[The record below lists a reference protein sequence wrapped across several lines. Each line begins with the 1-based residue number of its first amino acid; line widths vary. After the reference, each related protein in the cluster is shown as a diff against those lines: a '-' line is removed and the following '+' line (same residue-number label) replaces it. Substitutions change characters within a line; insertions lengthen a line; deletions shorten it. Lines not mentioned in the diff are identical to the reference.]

1 MTWNEPGG
9 GNKGDRDPWSG
20 KGKGGQNQGPPD
32 LDEVVKK
39 LQEKLGNL
47 LGGGGNSNSGGKP
60 GDASGGGMPPGGPKV
75 IAAVVIAAIGI
86 ILLMNSF
93 YKIEAAERGV
103 VLRFGA
109 YNQVTDPGLNFK
121 LPFIDEV
128 YKVNIDQISSF
139 NHKAQML
146 TKDENIIDVELT
158 VQSKIQDP
166 ADYLFQ
172 DRNPQKTI
180 QDATETAVRET
191 IGKSGL
197 DFILTEGR
205 SSIAADIKERAQR
218 LVDLYKTG
226 LKITSINMQPAKP
239 PEQVKSAF
247 DDAIKAREDKER
259 LENEAHAY
267 ANQIVPQA
275 RGAAA
280 RQVEAAKAYEEK
292 VIAEAEG
299 ESSRFLAVL
308 TEYEKAPEVTRER
321 LYLETVEEVLS
332 KTSKVMLDVK
342 SGNSLMY
349 LPLDK
354 LIKSAGTSTTDPDA
368 PKMTTDYGLSAP
380 LQQQQPADTRLRDV
394 NRGRRVR

>member
-39 LQEKLGNL
+39 LQEKLGSL
-47 LGGGGNSNSGGKP
+47 LGGGGNSSSGGKP
-60 GDASGGGMPPGGPKV
+60 GDASGGGMPPGGSKV
-75 IAAVVIAAIGI
+75 IAVVVIAAIGI
-86 ILLMNSF
+86 VLLMNSF

-109 YNQVTDPGLNFK
+109 YNQITDPGLNLK

-218 LVDLYKTG
+218 LIDLYKTG

-280 RQVEAAKAYEEK
+280 RQVEAARAYEEK

-332 KTSKVMLDVK
+332 RTSKVMLDVK

-368 PKMTTDYGLSAP
+368 PQMTTDYGLSAP
-380 LQQQQPADTRLRDV
+380 LQQQPADTRMRDV

>member
-9 GNKGDRDPWSG
+9 GDKGDKDPWSG

-32 LDEVVKK
+32 LDEVVKN
-39 LQEKLGNL
+39 LQEKLGNF
-47 LGGGGNSNSGGKP
+47 LGGSGNSNSGG
-60 GDASGGGMPPGGPKV
+60 GSGTGMPPGSPAL
-75 IAAVVIAAIGI
+75 ITAVVIVAIGV

-109 YNQVTDPGLNFK
+109 YYQVTDPGLNLK

-158 VQSKIQDP
+158 VQSKILDP

-218 LVDLYKTG
+218 LIDLYKTG
-226 LKITSINMQPAKP
+226 LKITSVNMQPAKP

-267 ANQIVPQA
+267 ANQIVPKA

-280 RQVEAAKAYEEK
+280 RQIEAAKAYKEK

-299 ESSRFLAVL
+299 ESNRFLAVL

-321 LYLETVEEVLS
+321 LYLETVEEVLG

-354 LIKSAGTSTTDPDA
+354 LIQSAGADTGSPALPKTSN
-368 PKMTTDYGLSAP
+368 YGLTAP
-380 LQQQQPADTRLRDV
+380 LQQQPADTRVRDV

>member
-9 GNKGDRDPWSG
+9 GDKGNKDPWSG
-20 KGKGGQNQGPPD
+20 KGGRNQGPPD

-39 LQEKLGNL
+39 LQEKLGNF
-47 LGGGGNSNSGGKP
+47 LGGSGGGNSSSGGE
-60 GDASGGGMPPGGPKV
+60 SGGGLPPGGSAV
-75 IAAVVIAAIGI
+75 ITVVVIAAIGI

-109 YNQVTDPGLNFK
+109 YSQVTDPGLNLK

-166 ADYLFQ
+166 VDYLFQ

-205 SSIAADIKERAQR
+205 SSIAADIKERAQK
-218 LVDLYKTG
+218 LIDLYKTG
-226 LKITSINMQPAKP
+226 LKITSVNMQPAKP

-275 RGAAA
+275 RGTAA
-280 RQVEAAKAYEEK
+280 RQIQAAKAYEEK

-299 ESSRFLAVL
+299 ESDRFLAVL

-321 LYLETVEEVLS
+321 LYLETIEEVLG
-332 KTSKVMLDVK
+332 KTSKVMLDVT

-354 LIKSAGTSTTDPDA
+354 LIKSAGTDA
-368 PKMTTDYGLSAP
+368 GKPAASPMTSNYGLTAP
-380 LQQQQPADTRLRDV
+380 LQQQPADTRIRDV

>member
-9 GNKGDRDPWSG
+9 NDKGDKDPWSG
-20 KGKGGQNQGPPD
+20 KGKGSGNQGPPD

-39 LQEKLGNL
+39 LQEKLGGIF
-47 LGGGGNSNSGGKP
+47 GGGGGKSNGGSGL
-60 GDASGGGMPPGGPKV
+60 GMPPGGVGTIAV
-75 IAAVVIAAIGI
+75 IVVAAIAL
-86 ILLMNSF
+86 ILGANSF

-121 LPFIDEV
+121 LPLIDEV

-139 NHKAQML
+139 SHKAQML

-191 IGKSGL
+191 IGKSEL

-205 SSIAADIKERAQR
+205 SSIAADIKIRAQK
-218 LVDLYKTG
+218 LIDMYKTG
-226 LKITSINMQPAKP
+226 LQITSINMQPAKP

-267 ANQIVPQA
+267 ANQVVPQA

-280 RQVEAAKAYEEK
+280 RQVQAAKAYEER

-321 LYLETVEEVLS
+321 LYIETVEDVLS
-332 KTSKVMLDVK
+332 NTSKVMLDVK

-354 LIKSAGTSTTDPDA
+354 LIKSGGTDVKKPTSP
-368 PKMTTDYGLSAP
+368 MSSDYGLTAP
-380 LQQQQPADTRLRDV
+380 LQQQPADTRTRDA

>member
-9 GNKGDRDPWSG
+9 DKGDKDPWSD
-20 KGKGGQNQGPPD
+20 KNKGGGDQGPPD
-32 LDEVVKK
+32 LDEVVRK
-39 LQEKLGNL
+39 LQEKLGGIF
-47 LGGGGNSNSGGKP
+47 GGGGGSSSGSGK
-60 GDASGGGMPPGGPKV
+60 GMPPGGV
-75 IAAVVIAAIGI
+75 GAIAVVIFAGIALLLAA
-86 ILLMNSF
+86 NSF

-109 YNQVTDPGLNFK
+109 YHQVTDPGLNFK
-121 LPFIDEV
+121 LPLIDEV

-139 NHKAQML
+139 SHKAQML

-191 IGKSGL
+191 IGKSNL

-205 SSIAADIKERAQR
+205 SSIAADIKRRAQS
-218 LVDLYKTG
+218 LINTYKTG
-226 LKITSINMQPAKP
+226 LEITSINMQPAKP

-259 LENEAHAY
+259 LENEAEAY
-267 ANQIVPQA
+267 ANQIVPKA

-280 RQVEAAKAYEEK
+280 RQVQAAKAYEEK

-299 ESSRFLAVL
+299 ESNRFLAVL

-321 LYLETVEEVLS
+321 LYLETVEEVLGKS
-332 KTSKVMLDVK
+332 SKVMLDVK

-354 LIKSAGTSTTDPDA
+354 LIKSTGANMEGTA
-368 PKMTTDYGLSAP
+368 PQTNFGAVPS
-380 LQQQQPADTRLRDV
+380 LQQPIETRLRDT

>member
-9 GNKGDRDPWSG
+9 GDNKGEKDPWSG
-20 KGKGGQNQGPPD
+20 NKGKGGGNQGPPD

-39 LQEKLGNL
+39 LQEKLSGIF
-47 LGGGGNSNSGGKP
+47 GGSGNSSGGS
-60 GDASGGGMPPGGPKV
+60 GSGGIPGGAAT
-75 IAAVVIAAIGI
+75 IAVVVIAAIAL
-86 ILLMNSF
+86 ILVANSF

-121 LPFIDEV
+121 LPLIDEV

-139 NHKAQML
+139 SHKAQML

-191 IGKSGL
+191 IGKSNL

-205 SSIAADIKERAQR
+205 SSIAADIKERAQK
-218 LVDLYKTG
+218 LISAYKTG
-226 LKITSINMQPAKP
+226 LEITSINMQPAKP

-267 ANQIVPQA
+267 ANQVVPQA

-280 RQVEAAKAYEEK
+280 RQVQAAKAYEER

-321 LYLETVEEVLS
+321 LYIETVENVLS

-354 LIKSAGTSTTDPDA
+354 LIKSQGTDVGNPTISPITS
-368 PKMTTDYGLSAP
+368 DYGLTAP
-380 LQQQQPADTRLRDV
+380 LQQQPADTRIRDV
-394 NRGRRVR
+394 NRGRGVR

>member
-9 GNKGDRDPWSG
+9 DDKGGKDPWSG
-20 KGKGGQNQGPPD
+20 KGRGGGNQGPPD

-39 LQEKLGNL
+39 LQERLGAL
-47 LGGGGNSNSGGKP
+47 FGGNGGSNKGSGG
-60 GDASGGGMPPGGPKV
+60 SGMGLPPAGAGV
-75 IAAVVIAAIGI
+75 IAAVVVVAIVVVLGA
-86 ILLMNSF
+86 NSF

-121 LPFIDEV
+121 LPLIDEV

-191 IGKSGL
+191 IGKSNL

-218 LVDLYKTG
+218 LINMYKTG
-226 LKITSINMQPAKP
+226 LEITSINMQPAKP

-259 LENEAHAY
+259 LENEAEAY
-267 ANQIVPQA
+267 ANQIVPKA

-280 RQVEAAKAYEEK
+280 RQVQAAKAYEER
-292 VIAEAEG
+292 VISEAEG
-299 ESSRFLAVL
+299 ESSRFLSVL

-332 KTSKVMLDVK
+332 NSSKVILDVK

-354 LIKSAGTSTTDPDA
+354 LIKSAAKDVENPVVE
-368 PKMTTDYGLSAP
+368 PDYGATAP
-380 LQQQQPADTRLRDV
+380 LQQRPEETRLRDV

>member
-9 GNKGDRDPWSG
+9 DKGDKDPWSD
-20 KGKGGQNQGPPD
+20 KGKGGGNQGPPD
-32 LDEVVKK
+32 LDEVVRK
-39 LQEKLGNL
+39 LQEKIGGIF
-47 LGGGGNSNSGGKP
+47 GGGGKSTGGSGK
-60 GDASGGGMPPGGPKV
+60 GMPPGGAGA
-75 IAAVVIAAIGI
+75 IAVVVLAGIAL
-86 ILLMNSF
+86 ILAANSF

-109 YNQVTDPGLNFK
+109 YHQVTDPGLNFK
-121 LPFIDEV
+121 IPLVDEV

-139 NHKAQML
+139 SHKAQML

-191 IGKSGL
+191 IGKSNL

-205 SSIAADIKERAQR
+205 SSIAADIKRRAQK
-218 LVDLYKTG
+218 LISVYKTG
-226 LKITSINMQPAKP
+226 LEITSINMQPAKP

-267 ANQIVPQA
+267 ANQVVPQA

-280 RQVEAAKAYEEK
+280 RQVQAAKAYEER

-321 LYLETVEEVLS
+321 LYIETVEDVLS

-354 LIKSAGTSTTDPDA
+354 LIKSVGTDVENPASP
-368 PKMTTDYGLSAP
+368 MSSDYGLTAP
-380 LQQQQPADTRLRDV
+380 LQQQPADTRIRDA